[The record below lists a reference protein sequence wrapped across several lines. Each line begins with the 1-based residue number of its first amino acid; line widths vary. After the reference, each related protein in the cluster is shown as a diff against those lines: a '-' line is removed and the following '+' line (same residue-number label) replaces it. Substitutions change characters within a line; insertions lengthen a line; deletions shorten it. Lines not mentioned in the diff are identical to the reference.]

1 MSGAAY
7 ARMGM
12 PAKSPDNA
20 IKITNTLFMVHFSFQ
35 FFVAGHMV
43 IEIKMYEPYYS
54 CNNFVQDSGNKSTE
68 SYLRQA

>member
-1 MSGAAY
+1 MAGAAY

-43 IEIKMYEPYYS
+43 IEIKMYEPYY
-54 CNNFVQDSGNKSTE
+54 NLMLFLLWKRTQGQTFIVQ
-68 SYLRQA
+68 